1 MNFKEFMLIEHKY
14 SDKIELDEVINLLTK
29 FFKNSKNIPTT
40 FYRGMSN
47 IGDYAIV
54 EGSKSERRS
63 SKYNELLYNV
73 D

>member
-47 IGDYAIV
+47 IGDYAKDIFDTI
-54 EGSKSERRS
+54 GDPD
-63 SKYNELLYNV
+63 LYI
-73 D
+73 